1 MSDVEPLIISE
12 LEQMLPLPDGGRT
25 DWADVL
31 HRAGAIPAATSY
43 TRWWRGKRRRWR
55 PVLVAAVA
63 VAVLVGAGV
72 AIADGLGAF
81 NGLSDAQHP
90 QVGAAVLD
98 PATLATIEQF
108 NSQFGSAYPK
118 ILPDTARLLGQ
129 LPAALSRGAAG
140 NGPANPNVY
149 AVSDSSGDL
158 CLIYQGSGLTCGLP
172 LSQTHPVSGGE
183 TNATG
188 SDPVTY
194 GIAMDG
200 ITAVSFEAGGQDVT
214 VPVKNNLW
222 YYAGPNSAGEHM
234 TVHFADGSS
243 EPLNEDCTMPLQQAR
258 ATVCG
263 GNR

>member
-1 MSDVEPLIISE
+1 
-12 LEQMLPLPDGGRT
+12 
-25 DWADVL
+25 
-31 HRAGAIPAATSY
+31 
-43 TRWWRGKRRRWR
+43 
-55 PVLVAAVA
+55 VAAVA
-63 VAVLVGAGV
+63 VAVLVGASV

-98 PATLATIEQF
+98 PATLATIEQW
-108 NSQFGSAYPK
+108 NAQFGSAYPK

-129 LPAALSRGAAG
+129 LPATLSLGAAG

-149 AVSDSSGDL
+149 ALSDSRGDL
-158 CLIYQGSGLTCGLP
+158 CLVYQGSGLTCGTP
-172 LSQTHPVSGGE
+172 LSQTHPVSAVE

-188 SDPVTY
+188 SDPVAY

-200 ITAVSFEAGGQDVT
+200 ITAVSFEAGGQAVT

-222 YYAGPNSAGEHM
+222 YYAGPNSAGEHI

-243 EPLNEDCTMPLQQAR
+243 ELLNEDCTMPLQQAR
-258 ATVCG
+258 ATGCG